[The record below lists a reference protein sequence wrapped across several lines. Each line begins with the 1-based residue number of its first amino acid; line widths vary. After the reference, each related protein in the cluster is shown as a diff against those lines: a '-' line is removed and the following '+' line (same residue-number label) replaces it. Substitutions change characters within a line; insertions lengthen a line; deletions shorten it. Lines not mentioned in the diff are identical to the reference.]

1 MGAKKPVGKKAAT
14 KKAAAKKVI
23 ATKAAKKPPPTR
35 AASARSRSSPAT
47 PGPKANDPTGVDAV
61 LAAVDPGVRPL
72 AQAIR
77 RAILRGVPGAGEG
90 VKWNSASFR
99 LGDAWFATVDA
110 RRPGRVLLVLHRGAA
125 KGTGPSLRGTLDEGD
140 GRLRWHDA
148 QRASMT
154 FTTDAEFAEAKAW
167 FARVVRAWAKGG

>member
-1 MGAKKPVGKKAAT
+1 MGAKKAAT
-14 KKAAAKKVI
+14 KKAATKKAV
-23 ATKAAKKPPPTR
+23 ATKATTRKVRKPQPTR
-35 AASARSRSSPAT
+35 AASARSRRVPTTHGTTSSDAS
-47 PGPKANDPTGVDAV
+47 GVDAV

-99 LGDAWFATVDA
+99 VGDAWFATVDA
-110 RRPGRVLLVLHRGAA
+110 RRPGRVLVVLHRGAA

-148 QRASMT
+148 QRVSMSFST
-154 FTTDAEFAEAKAW
+154 ESEFTDAKAW
-167 FARVVRAWAKGG
+167 FGRVVRAWAKGG